1 MPPHWR
7 LIGSAADDLD
17 DAGFAVVL
25 RESLGGAGGVPDDF
39 DEIVARTRY
48 VGGLFSAG
56 DPGRLPVALSRARSE
71 LHESSGVDPLVVF
84 FLAVPPLAFPT
95 ITEGLGAHGLAAGAH
110 VVFEKPYGTSLESF
124 EELDSLV
131 KRTFTESQVFRID
144 HFLGKEGVQ
153 AIYTLRFANKAFGT
167 LWDRHSVA
175 QVQVDVPEDLNVAN
189 RIGFYEA
196 TGAALDMLVTHL
208 FQVVS
213 QIAMDTPYD
222 LDDPHSVLLER
233 DSVLQRF
240 RPLDPARDVVLGQF
254 TGYRDLPGV
263 APDSQQDTFVAARL
277 WVDSDRW
284 RGVPFIL
291 RTGKMMARK
300 AQRVTLVLRPDDGPL
315 RQVASRPNTIEID
328 FAGAGE
334 IFLGLTVKAPG
345 PEMRL
350 SWGRAGLDLD
360 DVPGG
365 EPISP
370 YASLIDDVF
379 RGDRSLFTTEAGLR
393 AAFQAF
399 EPLRHGDRPAPLPY
413 EQGGWGPVEA
423 NRLTAPYGWILQ
435 QEGSVAI
442 PGQPAR

>member
-1 MPPHWR
+1 M
-7 LIGSAADDLD
+7 
-17 DAGFAVVL
+17 
-25 RESLGGAGGVPDDF
+25 
-39 DEIVARTRY
+39 ARTRY

-196 TGAALDMLVTHL
+196 TGAA
-208 FQVVS
+208 
-213 QIAMDTPYD
+213 
-222 LDDPHSVLLER
+222 
-233 DSVLQRF
+233 
-240 RPLDPARDVVLGQF
+240 LDPARDVVLGQF

>member
-1 MPPHWR
+1 MTTPRPTAVVVVLFGATGDLARRMVMPALMELRARGLMPPHWR
-7 LIGSAADDLD
+7 LIGSAADALD

-196 TGAALDMLVTHL
+196 TGAA
-208 FQVVS
+208 
-213 QIAMDTPYD
+213 
-222 LDDPHSVLLER
+222 
-233 DSVLQRF
+233 
-240 RPLDPARDVVLGQF
+240 LDPARDVVLGQF

>member
-1 MPPHWR
+1 MTTPRPTAVVVVLFGATGDLARRMVMPALMELRARGLMPPHWR

-196 TGAALDMLVTHL
+196 TGAA
-208 FQVVS
+208 
-213 QIAMDTPYD
+213 
-222 LDDPHSVLLER
+222 
-233 DSVLQRF
+233 
-240 RPLDPARDVVLGQF
+240 LDPARDVVLGQF